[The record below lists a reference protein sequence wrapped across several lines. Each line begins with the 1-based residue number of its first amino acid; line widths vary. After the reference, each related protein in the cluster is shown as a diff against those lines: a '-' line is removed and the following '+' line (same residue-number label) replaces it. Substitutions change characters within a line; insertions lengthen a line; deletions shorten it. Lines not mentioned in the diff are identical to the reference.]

1 MRVLPAKA
9 LIAMIALRA
18 LPDAPLYDGDDER
31 IIGQALS
38 DLEHYQNVGVDAVLL
53 ENDHDLPY
61 AKGPMPEAALEV
73 TERVCKA
80 VRDEWDGPMGLQLL
94 EAANEDALN
103 VANAAGLDF
112 IRVEGFVYA
121 QIGGAGIIDACAG
134 PLLRK
139 RAKLGC
145 QHIKVFADIC
155 KKHCSHAIKGDLDIN
170 LEARQA
176 ELFLADGLVVTG
188 RFTGEAADEA
198 DLRAAREAGSLPILI
213 GSGMTPDNVEPLVP
227 RADGFIVG
235 STFRRGGQYLER
247 LDPERL
253 GIFMDAFRRVLE
265 PSNSGGDGTGL

>member
-1 MRVLPAKA
+1 LNELPPKA

-18 LPDAPLYDGDDER
+18 LPGAPLYDKDDQR

-38 DLEHYQNVGVDAVLL
+38 DLEHYKRAGVDAVLL

-61 AKGPMPEAALEV
+61 AKGPLPEAAKKVVEKV
-73 TERVCKA
+73 CRV
-80 VRDEWDGPMGLQLL
+80 VRDEWPGPMGLQLL
-94 EAANEDALN
+94 EAANEDALD
-103 VANAAGLDF
+103 VARAAGLDF

-121 QIGGAGIIDACAG
+121 HVGPGGIIEACAG

-139 RAKLGC
+139 RAALGAG
-145 QHIKVFADIC
+145 HIKIFPDIS
-155 KKHCSHAIKGDLDIN
+155 KKHCAHALRGDLDIC

-198 DLRAAREAGSLPILI
+198 DLRAVREVSTLPIII
-213 GSGMTPDNVEPLVP
+213 GSGMTADNVEALAPL
-227 RADGFIVG
+227 ADAFIVG
-235 STFRRGGQYLER
+235 STFRKNGRYLER

-253 GIFMDAFRRVLE
+253 EWFMQAFLAARAVGA
-265 PSNSGGDGTGL
+265 SASTSAS